1 MDVID
6 FDEIKAMIIS
16 VMFIFNMMP
25 NVNVIAVIIKYPED
39 RTTLGSMP
47 PKIHKLCTVLFLFT
61 SVHSLCWVTVCKM
74 VAMKKPLQYE

>member
-16 VMFIFNMMP
+16 VLFIFNMMP

-47 PKIHKLCTVLFLFT
+47 LQDSR
-61 SVHSLCWVTVCKM
+61 SVHGFVSLHLCAHSLLGDRVQDGRHEET
-74 VAMKKPLQYE
+74 API